1 MKKQIALL
9 SVLALS
15 LSLLAA
21 CGKPAEDPSTPPSSS
36 QEVSDAPSQE
46 PSAEPTQ
53 EPSQQPSDLPTEAPS
68 EQPSTEPSEGLP
80 TGGDTVD
87 PTLTLSMKDAT
98 ITYAGYVLKLKP
110 TFTGTKD
117 SDITWT
123 SSDESVATVDKN
135 GNVTSVAPGKAVIL
149 ARASNGLEASCIVR
163 CNWKEEDPGQSES
176 PAPSDKPSAG
186 SDAAA
191 FADSIMSKYYAESFL
206 QLADA
211 SLLDGYYTGLTGI
224 DTEECLVY
232 ATMMTMNN
240 GEFALIQVSN
250 SGDVAAVKAI
260 LQARIDYMAGDG
272 ENPGGAWYPG
282 PTEMWKNNSTVVSNG
297 NYVMMVVHEDYQ
309 AIVEQFN
316 ALF

>member
-21 CGKPAEDPSTPPSSS
+21 CGKPAENPSTPPSSS

-87 PTLTLSMKDAT
+87 PALTLSMKDAT

-123 SSDESVATVDKN
+123 SSDESVATVDKD

-163 CNWKEEDPGQSES
+163 CNWKENEDGP
-176 PAPSDKPSAG
+176 
-186 SDAAA
+186 
-191 FADSIMSKYYAESFL
+191 AESTPPSSKPEGGVDLSAFSASTQASYEFGFL
-206 QLADA
+206 QLADQEM
-211 SLLDGYYTGLTGI
+211 LDNYYAGLSGI
-224 DTEECLVY
+224 STEQCLVY
-232 ATMMTMNN
+232 VCQMSMNN
-240 GEFALIQVSN
+240 GEFALIQVSD

-309 AIVEQFN
+309 AIVDQFN